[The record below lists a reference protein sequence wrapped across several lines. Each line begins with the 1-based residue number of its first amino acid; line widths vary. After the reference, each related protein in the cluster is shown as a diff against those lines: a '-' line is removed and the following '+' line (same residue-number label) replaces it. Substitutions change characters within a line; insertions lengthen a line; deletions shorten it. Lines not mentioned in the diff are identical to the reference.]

1 MRIKLTA
8 TLLTVL
14 GSSACSMLP
23 FETNEGETLFVEE
36 EEITIAKIYRSQER
50 LHCQKDSGKSLE
62 DTEAELESE
71 NIKVYSSECGVI
83 TGKMAPS
90 MCGET
95 TLHINIHGI
104 DEGKLEDA
112 TSLDYSLL
120 TSIAEELSY
129 ETENCD
135 DD

>member
-1 MRIKLTA
+1 M
-8 TLLTVL
+8 V
-14 GSSACSMLP
+14 P
-23 FETNEGETLFVEE
+23 FDTNEGETLFVEE
-36 EEITIAKIYRSQER
+36 EEITIAKVYSSQER
-50 LHCQKDSGKSLE
+50 IHCQNDSGKSLV

-104 DEGKLEDA
+104 DERKLEDA